1 MRTEKQNSFLTEGQK
16 QPHTYQR
23 PCSPKDGK
31 TSVRCWGEQQSRN
44 LCAVRTSLKT
54 KVKDKSWEHSNGNT
68 DLHKEV
74 NRARNSNYLGKYKRF
89 FPHLNILL
97 TEPKEK

>member
-97 TEPKEK
+97 REPKEK